1 MADFTKGKWRAV
13 YYTPEY
19 IAINGGIFLIS
30 SSSGDALAFTPRLA
44 DAMLIVKA
52 PDMYRL
58 LNKAFQVLGENNLDE
73 PLRLEIDECL
83 CRIDGVP
90 VHGNNDKEANHEL

>member
-13 YYTPEY
+13 YYTPKY
-19 IAINGGIFLIS
+19 IAINGGIYLIS
-30 SSSGDALAFTPRLA
+30 SSSGDSLAVIPRLA
-44 DAMLIVKA
+44 DARLIVKA

-73 PLRLEIDECL
+73 PLRLEINECL
-83 CRIDGVP
+83 CRIEGVKVP
-90 VHGNNDKEANHEL
+90 GDDDKESKP